1 MIALAYYLL
10 KVMVCSGVLFLYY
23 HLALR
28 NKVFHQWNRF
38 YLLAIVV
45 LSLLVPVLQF
55 HFIHT
60 EDASSRTIQLLRV
73 VQSADDYMETI
84 YIQNHRSMTTAQ
96 WLSIVYT
103 GISAIILAAVVRAF
117 FKIYVIVK
125 RHKVQL
131 VNQIRFVVT
140 QERGTP
146 FSFFRYI
153 FWNEKIDINTPTG
166 QQIFQHELVHVKEAH
181 TFDKLFM
188 QVILILFWCN
198 PFFWLIR
205 KELQLV
211 HEFIADKKAV
221 GACDTAAFA
230 TMILQSA
237 YPNQFSSLTNSFF
250 HSPIKR
256 RLLMLTK
263 IQNPR
268 ISYASRILALPLMAF
283 VVLAFGFRTK
293 SLEPTLVAKE
303 KNIRSIHPGDTTVPE
318 QFISMKGNDKPLV
331 YLDGKKFTGDLN
343 NLNPNEIES
352 INVLKNQSATSK
364 YGEMGKNGVI
374 EIFTKTEN
382 NVSDTVPKNTPV
394 FKKPEVEASVDKNEW
409 RGFLEKNLQ
418 SVIENAA
425 KEGMPPGQYTVN
437 IRFIVKKD
445 GSTTD
450 FKALND
456 PGYGLVQKLLEII
469 PNSPKWKP
477 AKQNGK
483 FVNSY
488 HTQPI
493 TFVISDGS
501 DSKDTKP
508 SVNGLPVTDAN
519 ELKSRSI
526 HDLVQVSKKDEILS
540 FTLTVD
546 TDEGNIA
553 TLDHSGN
560 EYTVKDKWFIDKYIK
575 PNKLFTVDYIIVK
588 RDGKETKIPSKIY
601 RL

>member
-10 KVMVCSGVLFLYY
+10 KVTVCSGILFLYY
-23 HLALR
+23 HFALR

-60 EDASSRTIQLLRV
+60 EDTSSRTIQLLRV
-73 VQSADDYMETI
+73 VQSADHYMETI

-103 GISAIILAAVVRAF
+103 GISAFILAAVIRSF
-117 FKIYVIVK
+117 FKIYFIIR

-140 QERGTP
+140 HERGTP

-153 FWNEKIDINTPTG
+153 FWNGKIDINTPTG

-181 TFDKLFM
+181 TFDKLFL

-205 KELQLV
+205 RELQLI

-221 GACDTAAFA
+221 HQHDTAAFA
-230 TMILQSA
+230 AMILQAA
-237 YPNQFSSLTNSFF
+237 YPHQFSNITNQFSQSS
-250 HSPIKR
+250 IKR

-268 ISYASRILALPLMAF
+268 INYMSRVLALPLIAF
-283 VVLAFGFRTK
+283 TVLAFGFRTR
-293 SLEPTLVAKE
+293 SQETTPVVKE
-303 KNIRSIHPGDTTVPE
+303 TNIKGIQPGDTTVSD
-318 QFISMKGNDKPLV
+318 QFIPMKGNDKPLV
-331 YLDGKKFTGDLN
+331 YLNGKEFAGDLN
-343 NLNPNEIES
+343 DLNPEEIKS
-352 INVLKNQSATSK
+352 INVLKKQSAIAR
-364 YGEMGKNGVI
+364 YGEKGKNGII
-374 EIFTKTEN
+374 EIFTKTG
-382 NVSDTVPKNTPV
+382 NVVLDTVPKNTPI
-394 FKKPEVEASVDKNEW
+394 FEKTEVEASVDKNEW
-409 RGFLEKNLQ
+409 RRFLEKNLQ
-418 SVIENAA
+418 SVIENAT
-425 KEGMPPGQYTVN
+425 KEGMPPGEYTVK
-437 IRFIVKKD
+437 IRFLIKKD
-445 GSTTD
+445 GSVTA

-477 AKQNGK
+477 AEQNGK
-483 FVNSY
+483 PVNSY

-501 DSKDTKP
+501 DSKDTNP
-508 SVNGLPVTDAN
+508 SVNGLPVTDVS

-526 HDLVQVSKKDEILS
+526 HDLIQVSKKDEILS

-546 TDEGNIA
+546 TDGGDVA
-553 TLDHSGN
+553 TLNHSGN
-560 EYTVKDKWFIDKYIK
+560 EYTAKDRWFIDKYIK
-575 PNKLFTVDYIIVK
+575 PNKLFTVDYILVK